1 VFFLDWFKAYT
12 HWSVPFMMSAF
23 YLFCICSAVLVA
35 VSLLTPDPVSAER
48 ETLSWRNPFEALQG
62 QAWRG
67 LGDFRVLA
75 GVLFATMVVLYYIF
89 A

>member
-1 VFFLDWFKAYT
+1 
-12 HWSVPFMMSAF
+12 MMSAF
-23 YLFCICSAVLVA
+23 YLFCICSAVLVV

-48 ETLSWRNPFEALQG
+48 EALTWRNPLEALQG

-75 GVLFATMVVLYYIF
+75 GVLFVTMVVLYYIF